1 MRDIEQ
7 VIQAI
12 TETCPTVTVRQLEV
26 LHPGA
31 DDDGLWFFTWPGS
44 NFDVQIESPNGMCP
58 FLIESDEGDFRFNSN
73 SVQGAVET
81 LFKLLHLET
90 PSGRPPLN
98 E

>member
-1 MRDIEQ
+1 MRDIEHI
-7 VIQAI
+7 IQAI
-12 TETCPTVTVRQLEV
+12 TAACPSVTVRQLEV

-31 DDDGLWFFTWPGS
+31 DDDGLWFFKGPGS
-44 NFDVQIESPNGMCP
+44 KFEVQIESPNGMCP
-58 FLIESDEGDFRFNSN
+58 LLIESDEGDFRFNSN

-81 LFKLLHLET
+81 LLKLLHLEA